1 MDRIS
6 LLNNL
11 YENFDEEGRLCRSR
25 HGELEYITT
34 MDFIHQY
41 VASEATAAVRSK
53 LNVLEVGA
61 GTGRY
66 SIALAREGHNVTALE
81 LVESNLEIMKQ
92 NLGYLKNITA
102 LQGDALDLSRFADN
116 TFDLT
121 LVLGPMYHLFTAEDF
136 NRAIDEAVR
145 VTKKGGIIFFAYLS
159 VHGVLYC
166 NFLKGN
172 FEAGCKI
179 NLDKDLNTK
188 HELEQRFSAFEV
200 EEFEN
205 LFKDK
210 PTEYLTTVAA
220 EGVLEL
226 AEKRTDFKM
235 TDHDFKLYVKYHLKN
250 CQRRELLG
258 SSSHLIYICKKN

>member
-1 MDRIS
+1 MDRVS

-11 YENFDEEGRLCRSR
+11 YENFDEEARLCKSR

-34 MDFIHQY
+34 MDFIHRY
-41 VASEATAAVRSK
+41 AASGAS
-53 LNVLEVGA
+53 VLEVGA

-66 SIALAREGHNVTALE
+66 SIALAREGYNVTALE
-81 LVESNLEIMKQ
+81 LVESNLEILKR
-92 NLGYLKNITA
+92 NIGYLKNITT
-102 LQGDALDLSRFADN
+102 LQGDALDLSRFAD
-116 TFDLT
+116 TSFDLT
-121 LVLGPMYHLFTAEDF
+121 LVLGPMYHLFSVEDF
-136 NRAIDEAVR
+136 DRAISEAIR
-145 VTKKGGIIFFAYLS
+145 VTKKDGVIFFAYLS

-188 HELEQRFSAFEV
+188 HELEQRFSAFETD
-200 EEFEN
+200 EFEA

-250 CQRRELLG
+250 CERRELLG
-258 SSSHLIYICKKN
+258 SSSHLIYICRK